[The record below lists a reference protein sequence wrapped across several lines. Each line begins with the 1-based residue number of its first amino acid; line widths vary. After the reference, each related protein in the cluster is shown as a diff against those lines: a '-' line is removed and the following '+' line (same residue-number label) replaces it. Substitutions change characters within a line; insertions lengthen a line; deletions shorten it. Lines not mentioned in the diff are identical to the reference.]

1 MNGAQHERRSH
12 LFTVRVWA
20 EALGG
25 GRVEWRGQVQHALSG
40 ERRYFRVWP
49 ALVSFLLAL
58 IPDTSEHQVVVDRNV
73 E

>member
-1 MNGAQHERRSH
+1 MRPDRRSH
-12 LFTVRVWA
+12 LFTVRIWT
-20 EALGG
+20 EALGD
-25 GRVEWRGQVQHALSG
+25 GRVEWRGQAQHALSG

-58 IPDTSEHQVVVDRNV
+58 IPADTPDHQVFVDRKV